1 MNSICEGAL
10 GCHRL
15 PIPFNERLSTLN
27 ALTSTPE
34 LLSPFHDISHLN
46 PLSVKAL
53 LLDGQQ
59 KWNLYVSS

>member
-1 MNSICEGAL
+1 MNSIYEGAL

-15 PIPFNERLSTLN
+15 PIPFNERLSTLD
-27 ALTSTPE
+27 ALT
-34 LLSPFHDISHLN
+34 LNPFHDISHLN

-59 KWNLYVSS
+59 RWNLYVSS